1 VTESRARIA
10 SEVSE
15 SPGIHFNELVRELDL
30 APGQVQY
37 HVRRLCGEGRVTA
50 ESLYGRT
57 HYYPPEFDDWERSA
71 LALARRETTRDV
83 LLYLLTEGSARPNEV
98 TEALDVARSTLSYHV
113 DRLIETGL
121 VEKRR
126 GENNRVT
133 LVATRPEET
142 ARLLRE
148 VHPSL
153 PARMTDRFERLVDNL
168 LGI

>member
-1 VTESRARIA
+1 MTETRSRIA
-10 SEVSE
+10 SEVCD

-30 APGQVQY
+30 APGQVQH
-37 HVRRLCGEGRVTA
+37 HVRRLCREDRVID

-57 HYYPPEFDDWERSA
+57 HYYPPEFDDWERSV

-83 LLYLLTEGSARPNEV
+83 LLYLLAEGSARPNEV
-98 TEALDVARSTLSYHV
+98 TDALGVARSTLSYHV
-113 DRLIETGL
+113 DRLVEAGL

-126 GENNRVT
+126 DEHNGVT

-168 LGI
+168 FGL

>member
-1 VTESRARIA
+1 MTEARERIDRA
-10 SEVSE
+10 VSE
-15 SPGIHFNELVRELDL
+15 APGIHFNRLVQELDL

-37 HVRRLCGEGRVTA
+37 HVRKLCREDRVID

-57 HYYPPEFDDWERSA
+57 HYYPPEFDDWERSV

-98 TEALDVARSTLSYHV
+98 TDALDIARSTLSYHV
-113 DRLIETGL
+113 DRMLEAGL
-121 VEKRR
+121 VEKCRDDD
-126 GENNRVT
+126 NRVT
-133 LVATRPEET
+133 LVPTRPEDTLE
-142 ARLLRE
+142 LLRE

-168 LGI
+168 LGP